1 MQESSMTR
9 TIGKR
14 LKESEPR
21 ILACVCLLAGIAVSQ
36 VEKSRLDPEN
46 ANEARLNRLQPTGDV
61 MDIIGAAAGMAIAEI
76 GAGRGR
82 YVVHLAD
89 RVEGGQCFS

>member
-1 MQESSMTR
+1 MQESAMTR
-9 TIGKR
+9 TIGKP
-14 LKESEPR
+14 LEKLGLW
-21 ILACVCLLAGIAVSQ
+21 ILAFVCLLAGIAVSQ
-36 VEKSRLDPEN
+36 AEKSRLDPEN